1 MKLDF
6 LNSLQCPD
14 CKQTFKLGEVYTKDG
29 NDLVNAL
36 IECDCFTYPILDG
49 ILIYKKPAKEDY
61 LSRTPYLNERLR
73 IGKSEDSIALSI
85 EGQKLDKMLM
95 WAYLI
100 LNESGA
106 FKRSIQPILSL
117 IRHIKR
123 KRYRKYADEKLSFFD
138 LVDLMGWG
146 TWGDYLKHRFSC
158 QTFWSLYPL
167 IPIIKEKND
176 MVLDMLCG
184 TGHASYAIERYSK
197 PKKLVCSDYEYTLLF
212 IAKKYF
218 VKDAEF
224 ICADGNSPLPFK
236 SGIFSSILILDS
248 YFCLSNR
255 GILARESERCLR
267 QGGIVLPLHLHNS
280 MVENISQGFAL
291 KPSGWSGLFQ
301 KMKTKI
307 IPEDNL
313 IEEYLL
319 KRELDLSK
327 EYTQEEIN
335 GSPAISIVG
344 TNDEKVFDFYS
355 NIDVPSRK
363 DVRNLVINPIYEINR
378 RGNQIHLDLQVPT
391 EMYEKE
397 YPLTMKYLNKNF
409 VISSEISRYIRGNR
423 ADIPVNISAKD
434 RTQID
439 DLIKKFVLIDIPE
452 NYL

>member
-1 MKLDF
+1 
-6 LNSLQCPD
+6 
-14 CKQTFKLGEVYTKDG
+14 
-29 NDLVNAL
+29 
-36 IECDCFTYPILDG
+36 
-49 ILIYKKPAKEDY
+49 
-61 LSRTPYLNERLR
+61 
-73 IGKSEDSIALSI
+73 
-85 EGQKLDKMLM
+85 
-95 WAYLI
+95 
-100 LNESGA
+100 
-106 FKRSIQPILSL
+106 
-117 IRHIKR
+117 
-123 KRYRKYADEKLSFFD
+123 
-138 LVDLMGWG
+138 
-146 TWGDYLKHRFSC
+146 
-158 QTFWSLYPL
+158 
-167 IPIIKEKND
+167 
-176 MVLDMLCG
+176 
-184 TGHASYAIERYSK
+184 
-197 PKKLVCSDYEYTLLF
+197 
-212 IAKKYF
+212 
-218 VKDAEF
+218 
-224 ICADGNSPLPFK
+224 
-236 SGIFSSILILDS
+236 
-248 YFCLSNR
+248 
-255 GILARESERCLR
+255 
-267 QGGIVLPLHLHNS
+267 